1 MPVPLLP
8 QHPTENGAV
17 IFVAQPFLAVLPHP
31 NPSQLD
37 TRQSQFAPL
46 ESSSWWASTKS
57 KPAPPPTPAGYSP
70 IAIRSVRIF
79 FLVGFH

>member
-8 QHPTENGAV
+8 QQPTENGAV
-17 IFVAQPFLAVLPHP
+17 IFVAQPFLAVLPH
-31 NPSQLD
+31 
-37 TRQSQFAPL
+37 T
-46 ESSSWWASTKS
+46 
-57 KPAPPPTPAGYSP
+57 PPTPDGYSP